1 MRKIQK
7 IPLILLSVLLSLS
20 GTKDRPTSQGTVF
33 CFCQNLGYNKINM
46 DPSEYYDFEGRTYI
60 NPTLSRDEQLG
71 FVDALRNT
79 VGRNTAQ
86 INAQTQALGS
96 NLPSTQG
103 GLTGSNSYFAQR
115 YQTTPLEAQVNTL
128 KATAQAKALNDLMT
142 NYQNQMANRYNQAY
156 RSAQKRANSGGGGS
170 GIEGALDYEA
180 VDPSGYGDSE
190 GGKTQEELNKEAE
203 TKKLQNIGN
212 TSQAGMWGTVLSG
225 GNLWIGLLSALMAN
239 EYQKQNSGS

>member
-1 MRKIQK
+1 MIQNK
-7 IPLILLSVLLSLS
+7 NYLSLVVGSSFLS
-20 GTKDRPTSQGTVF
+20 GTKTAFFSQRAVF
-33 CFCQNLGYNKINM
+33 CFCQNLRYNKTNM

-71 FVDALRNT
+71 FIDTLRNT

-86 INAQTQALGS
+86 INTQTKALGS
-96 NLPSTQG
+96 NLPSTKG

-115 YQTTPLEAQVNTL
+115 YQTTPLETQVNTL

-156 RSAQKRANSGGGGS
+156 RSAQKRASSGGGGSS

-190 GGKTQEELNKEAE
+190 GGKTQEQLNKEAE
-203 TKKLQNIGN
+203 VKKLQNVSN
-212 TSQAGMWGTVLSG
+212 TAQAGMWGTVLSG
-225 GNLWIGLLSALMAN
+225 GNLWLGILSALMAN
-239 EYQKQNSGS
+239 EYQKQKSGS